1 MFSGLSNYLK
11 KILPKRLFY
20 RALLIVA
27 IPVLV
32 LQLVITIVF
41 FDSLWIKTNKGMT
54 RTLVNEIS
62 TFIEAYESEQENKQ
76 ELLDLFSIFLDL
88 NIEFTNNEKLQNTDT
103 ERWFSPIDRTLRREL
118 KSKFGLNEYWFDT
131 TSYKELIDLRI
142 KYEDGYFKFLVPKDR
157 VASSS
162 ARIFALWITVPAI
175 IMVIISLIFL
185 KNQTRPIT
193 NLARAAE
200 RFGKGENI
208 EEFKPSG
215 ALEIRQAGHE
225 FDKMRKRIERH
236 INQRTEML
244 SGISHD
250 LRTPLTRMKLQ
261 LAFIKDKE
269 TVNKLTEDINEMEKM
284 LNEYL
289 QFTSSSYVEKDEM
302 FNLSELISEVIEK
315 YNNENI
321 SQNLFNGV
329 NNAFAEKAGD
339 GVNILT
345 KEVDTLPNIA
355 KNYSE
360 ENVSWVAVGDENYGE
375 GSSREHAAME
385 PRFRGCKV
393 VLVKSFARIHE
404 ANLKKQGILPLVF
417 EDKNDYEKIEQFDK
431 MTIGSLKDIAVDT
444 PVEII
449 LEKENGETETIEAN
463 HSLSEDQIAW
473 FFAGSA
479 LNYIK
484 SK

>member
-1 MFSGLSNYLK
+1 MFSGLSNFLK
-11 KILPKRLFY
+11 DILPKRLFY

-27 IPVLV
+27 VPVLV

-54 RTLVNEIS
+54 RALINEIN
-62 TFIEAYESEQENKQ
+62 TFVEVYDSEKTNKD
-76 ELLDLFSIFLDL
+76 ELKNLFSLFIDL
-88 NIEFTNNEKLQNTDT
+88 NIELIEEKNLENNYT

-118 KSKFGLNEYWFDT
+118 KSKFSLGEFWFDT

-142 KYEDGYFKFLVPKDR
+142 KYQDGYFKFLVPRDR
-157 VASSS
+157 VTSSS

-200 RFGKGENI
+200 RFGKGEDVD
-208 EEFKPSG
+208 EFRPSG

-225 FDKMRKRIERH
+225 FDKMRKRILRH
-236 INQRTEML
+236 LNQRTEML

-261 LAFIKDKE
+261 IAFIKDKDLA
-269 TVNKLTEDINEMEKM
+269 TKLAEDINEMEKM

-302 FNLSELISEVIEK
+302 FNLSELIEEIVIK

-321 SQNLFNGV
+321 QKNLLPRIYINGRKNLINRCL
-329 NNAFAEKAGD
+329 NNIIDNALKYGNKVQIKLSKENT
-339 GVNILT
+339 NILIIIDDDGFGIP
-345 KEVDTLPNIA
+345 KEE
-355 KNYSE
+355 Y
-360 ENVSWVAVGDENYGE
+360 ENVFKPFYKIDKGRADSKSSVGLGLSIASDIVRSHGGNI
-375 GSSREHAAME
+375 
-385 PRFRGCKV
+385 
-393 VLVKSFARIHE
+393 VL
-404 ANLKKQGILPLVF
+404 
-417 EDKNDYEKIEQFDK
+417 D
-431 MTIGSLKDIAVDT
+431 
-444 PVEII
+444 
-449 LEKENGETETIEAN
+449 
-463 HSLSEDQIAW
+463 
-473 FFAGSA
+473 
-479 LNYIK
+479 K
-484 SK
+484 SKMNGLSVKIFLPV